1 MHIAPFVVAITVAAS
16 APAAQPATTPT
27 TVTLQ
32 VVDATFVETLDTI
45 AKVTGIEIRVDADV
59 PADIKNRKVPHV
71 NFVDARIVDAL
82 GFLAKHLGVK
92 VEVVDEKTVLIR
104 AQR

>member
-16 APAAQPATTPT
+16 TPAVQPATTPT

-32 VVDATFVETLDTI
+32 IVDATFVETLDTI

-71 NFVDARIVDAL
+71 NFVGARVDDAL

-92 VEVVDEKTVLIR
+92 VEVVGDRTVVIKPNE
-104 AQR
+104 